1 MFSHCRDHL
10 KRADAEPTTVSS
22 EVGTD
27 SLHFPSSL
35 SGLNE
40 TTNVPE
46 LTQKP
51 KCQLLPA
58 NQYLHEE
65 VTDMIKSQRVTLL
78 EYRLHFV
85 NYSVDPLKIN
95 QSYSPNRWSRVTTEQ
110 GQTLLSLAFNYG
122 VLSMM
127 TLTLGTALLDVDLL
141 DSPKGCM
148 GNASES
154 EQLKSIQYLL
164 MRDFGTDVSVVL
176 VNQERICHEIMIDDC
191 GYAKFIDRCYTIDR
205 HTGDIRDHDTFKNV
219 WIVTLYGI
227 LLSVKI
233 LLLFFGPVFFISA
246 VKSMAK
252 KRIPYVVKLKD
263 KKHLSKSIVV
273 ERVGYAKLDETYP
286 LAYKH
291 VVDLTKMKG
300 GFPRLKEALKTTPFS
315 KVCHVNF
322 KQYDISVDYGRT
334 QMENKVSVGILQT
347 ICSMIFNLKIRNVGP
362 FKECCH
368 TNMLAGCGKYPW
380 YKCGIKFAY
389 VFLIFVIPLPYYI
402 RLIIFYTHENVE
414 VLARKQIT
422 ASKNLR
428 ESFNYETTL
437 LHYFTPTH
445 PLFITIYVVY
455 GVTAFLLA
463 LTSKKGRRV
472 QLLKMI
478 VNSFRDLETISCT
491 KVIGMA
497 VSNLL
502 WPFQKYGILIG
513 TIVSLFYWIVMI
525 PLTLLIGMI
534 YCCPTIYIIYRL
546 IHYCR
551 MAIFV
556 RLRIREKPNKPYQVG
571 KPKHQQ
577 KTLNKFKV
585 KTLLGKYTDTKHDE
599 TLSDNFINDI
609 AKDEVDCEVPFEKKK
624 TTFESS
630 STMARG
636 VIGYE
641 KVDIWHCVRYVVVT
655 LFCIG
660 SLLGCVIILTEV
672 IGCLVEIGV
681 FTIMGIIVN
690 ASTLLK
696 YVTLVVLLVVYC
708 CDCFNNVEKKYLK
721 LNKAL
726 FGEITKRINKELEE
740 VTGQLANFQ
749 ENRGFKAQQLDEQN
763 FYEEPDTICVKPRNH
778 WEIND
783 LVLFVDSQDTPRIP
797 KKLFDE
803 ICKIEVAGVPGPV
816 YRGQLE
822 AIKQLAKIVFFI
834 WLVFVIVMTFGAI
847 YNVSST
853 NQMLATMAGGF
864 LPMILKSFLYPPSP
878 DVEIGTVSFKCR
890 MDEIIKNYKQVWP
903 IHDLPFE
910 LVPEDGADVPDSSTT
925 APVDHPGLSKSNGDS
940 PPARMESNT
949 AKSTS
954 RFRDVVMKL
963 LSKKRSADK
972 LHPVS
977 YVDGKMEVDILIL
990 VPEQF
995 GDDSYLGVD

>member
-1 MFSHCRDHL
+1 M
-10 KRADAEPTTVSS
+10 
-22 EVGTD
+22 
-27 SLHFPSSL
+27 
-35 SGLNE
+35 
-40 TTNVPE
+40 
-46 LTQKP
+46 
-51 KCQLLPA
+51 
-58 NQYLHEE
+58 
-65 VTDMIKSQRVTLL
+65 

-141 DSPKGCM
+141 DSPKECM
-148 GNASES
+148 GNASEP
-154 EQLKSIQYLL
+154 EQIESIQYLL

-176 VNQERICHEIMIDDC
+176 VNQERICHEITIDDC
-191 GYAKFIDRCYTIDR
+191 GYAKFIDRCYTTDR
-205 HTGDIRDHDTFKNV
+205 HTGNIRIHDAFQNV

-233 LLLFFGPVFFISA
+233 VLLFFGPVLFINA
-246 VKSMAK
+246 VKNMDK

-263 KKHLSKSIVV
+263 KMPLSKKIFF
-273 ERVGYAKLDETYP
+273 EREGQPHP
-286 LAYKH
+286 LIYKH
-291 VVDLTKMKG
+291 VVDLTKIKG

-315 KVCHVNF
+315 KVCRVNF

-368 TNMLAGCGKYPW
+368 TNMFAGCRGKYPW
-380 YKCGIKFAY
+380 YKCGMTFAY
-389 VFLIFVIPLPYYI
+389 VLLIFVIPLPYYI

-414 VLARKQIT
+414 VLTRKQTT

-463 LTSKKGRRV
+463 LTSKKGRR

-478 VNSFRDLETISCT
+478 VNSFRDLETISFS

-502 WPFQKYGILIG
+502 LPFQKFGILIG
-513 TIVSLFYWIVMI
+513 TIVSPVYWIAMI
-525 PLTLLIGMI
+525 LLTIFIGMI

-551 MAIFV
+551 MEMFV
-556 RLRIREKPNKPYQVG
+556 PLPPSEKPSKLYQVE

-577 KTLNKFKV
+577 KILNKFKLE
-585 KTLLGKYTDTKHDE
+585 TLLGKCGEIKHDE
-599 TLSDNFINDI
+599 TLLDDYSDDI
-609 AKDEVDCEVPFEKKK
+609 AKDVLDCVVPTEKQK
-624 TTFESS
+624 TTSESP
-630 STMARG
+630 STTRG
-636 VIGYE
+636 CE
-641 KVDIWHCVRYVVVT
+641 KVDIWHCVRYVVFT

-672 IGCLVEIGV
+672 IGFLVEMGV

-726 FGEITKRINKELEE
+726 FGEITERIRDEFKK

-749 ENRGFKAQQLDEQN
+749 ENHGFKAQQLDEQDS
-763 FYEEPDTICVKPRNH
+763 YEEPDTICVKPRNH

-783 LVLFVDSQDTPRIP
+783 LVLFVDSQNTPRIP

-822 AIKQLAKIVFFI
+822 AIKQLAMIVFFI
-834 WLVFVIVMTFGAI
+834 WLVFVIVMTFGSI

-864 LPMILKSFLYPPSP
+864 LPMILKNFLFSQSP

-890 MDEIIKNYKQVWP
+890 MDEIIKNYKQAWP
-903 IHDLPFE
+903 IHDLIFE

-925 APVDHPGLSKSNGDS
+925 APVGHPGPSKPNGDN
-940 PPARMESNT
+940 PPAPMESNP

-954 RFRDVVMKL
+954 RFRDVVLKL
-963 LSKKRSADK
+963 LSKKTCCR
-972 LHPVS
+972 
-977 YVDGKMEVDILIL
+977 
-990 VPEQF
+990 
-995 GDDSYLGVD
+995 